1 MSDPCGGNETPLWS
15 APGPRPP
22 PHGAGAVGLESRD
35 TGRALPKA
43 RRHAPLDHGETAE
56 RGVLGHCHC
65 QRHAAHSH
73 PGGQPLHPEAARR
86 SRCSRAAQNSRG
98 VDEARADDAG
108 GRRDA
113 GDARGRRGRGPPGTR
128 ALCTV
133 RGGRRSFPQRQ
144 GRPLEAQRR
153 ATASAQTSPV
163 TQGPGRPVAV
173 RAEPLGGWRCRGSF
187 RPASPQTRV
196 PPRAMTPRA
205 ATSLGHG
212 NVSAPRQSRG
222 TRRVRHPPLAETWSR
237 GTRPYRCM

>member
-1 MSDPCGGNETPLWS
+1 MSDPCGGNETPPWS

-56 RGVLGHCHC
+56 RGVLGHCQC

-73 PGGQPLHPEAARR
+73 PGGPAPAPRSCAAQPLLPGRPEQQGSGRSTSRR
-86 SRCSRAAQNSRG
+86 C
-98 VDEARADDAG
+98 
-108 GRRDA
+108 RRETR
-113 GDARGRRGRGPPGTR
+113 RGRRAGPTRPRPPGDPR
-128 ALCTV
+128 TV
-133 RGGRRSFPQRQ
+133 HCAGPRSFPQRQ
-144 GRPLEAQRR
+144 GRPLEAQWR

-173 RAEPLGGWRCRGSF
+173 RAEPLGGWRCRGPF

-196 PPRAMTPRA
+196 PPCAMAPRA
-205 ATSLGHG
+205 ATSLGFG

-222 TRRVRHPPLAETWSR
+222 TRRVRYPPLAETWSC

>member
-1 MSDPCGGNETPLWS
+1 MSDPCGGNETPPWS

-43 RRHAPLDHGETAE
+43 RRHAPLNPGETAE
-56 RGVLGHCHC
+56 RGVLGHCPC

-73 PGGQPLHPEAARR
+73 PAA
-86 SRCSRAAQNSRG
+86 SPCTPKLCGAAAAPGPPRT
-98 VDEARADDAG
+98 AG
-108 GRRDA
+108 EWTKHEPTMPAGDGDA

>member
-1 MSDPCGGNETPLWS
+1 MSDPCGGNETPPWS

-56 RGVLGHCHC
+56 RGVLGHCPC

-108 GRRDA
+108 GRRRRRRCA
-113 GDARGRRGRGPPGTR
+113 GRRGRGPPGTR
-128 ALCTV
+128 HCALCGAGDV
-133 RGGRRSFPQRQ
+133 LFLSGKGALWRRSGVLQQARK
-144 GRPLEAQRR
+144 
-153 ATASAQTSPV
+153 
-163 TQGPGRPVAV
+163 
-173 RAEPLGGWRCRGSF
+173 
-187 RPASPQTRV
+187 RV
-196 PPRAMTPRA
+196 PSPRVLDGPQLCARSP
-205 ATSLGHG
+205 
-212 NVSAPRQSRG
+212 
-222 TRRVRHPPLAETWSR
+222 
-237 GTRPYRCM
+237 